1 MTTRTWLC
9 AYAITRNRP
18 TSEAYSA
25 VARRTAPVST
35 EGMRAGGGGLTEIS
49 LNLDIDPAP
58 RLIGYRDLGVVVSEV
73 APARYDRIDT
83 LDPVDGALAELAREH
98 DAVVRAVFRHEPVL
112 PLRFGTVLDGEAAVL
127 RLLEAAYEQARDC
140 LDEVDGH
147 REWGV
152 RVRHTE
158 PASTARPDT
167 AGLTGTQYLVR
178 RRERLKALQQAR
190 EDVVAAAGQLRD
202 ALGRHSAD
210 TLERAHPHGV
220 LANTAYLVEVGREA
234 AFHAELEWFARE
246 LRAAGA
252 TVETSGPWPPY
263 SFTDVELVAADG

>member
-1 MTTRTWLC
+1 VTTRTWLC

-18 TSEAYSA
+18 TA
-25 VARRTAPVST
+25 
-35 EGMRAGGGGLTEIS
+35 
-49 LNLDIDPAP
+49 LDLEPTP

-73 APARYDRIDT
+73 APARFDRIDT

-112 PLRFGTVLDGEAAVL
+112 PLRFGTVLDGEAAAL

-158 PASTARPDT
+158 AASTARPDT
-167 AGLTGTQYLVR
+167 TGLTGTQYLVR
-178 RRERLKALQQAR
+178 RRERLKAIQRAR
-190 EDVVAAAGQLRD
+190 EDVVGAAGRLENALR
-202 ALGRHSAD
+202 RHAAD
-210 TLERAHPHGV
+210 SVERARPHGV
-220 LANTAYLVEVGREA
+220 LVNTAYLVETGREA
-234 AFHAELEWFARE
+234 AFHAEFEWFARE
-246 LRAAGA
+246 LREVGA

-263 SFTDVELVAADG
+263 SFTDVELGAVAHG

>member
-1 MTTRTWLC
+1 MSTRNWLC

-18 TSEAYSA
+18 
-25 VARRTAPVST
+25 ST
-35 EGMRAGGGGLTEIS
+35 
-49 LNLDIDPAP
+49 LDMGPAP
-58 RLIGYRDLGVVVSEV
+58 RLIGYRDLGVVVAEV
-73 APARYDRIDT
+73 APARFDRIDT

-98 DAVVRAVFRHEPVL
+98 DTVVRSVFRHGPVL
-112 PLRFGTVLDGEAAVL
+112 PLRFGTVLDGEAAAL

-158 PASTARPDT
+158 PAATSTPDA

-178 RRERLKALQQAR
+178 RRERLKAIQRAR
-190 EDVVAAAGQLRD
+190 EDVVGAAERLENALR
-202 ALGRHSAD
+202 RHAAD
-210 TLERAHPHGV
+210 SIERARPHGV
-220 LANTAYLVEVGREA
+220 LVNTAYLVRTGREA
-234 AFHAELEWFARE
+234 AFHAEFEWFARE

-263 SFTDVELVAADG
+263 SFTDVELGVTADG

>member
-1 MTTRTWLC
+1 VSTRNWLR

-18 TSEAYSA
+18 
-25 VARRTAPVST
+25 ST
-35 EGMRAGGGGLTEIS
+35 LD
-49 LNLDIDPAP
+49 LNPAP

-73 APARYDRIDT
+73 APARFDRIDT

-112 PLRFGTVLDGEAAVL
+112 PLRFGTVLHGEAAAL
-127 RLLEAAYEQARDC
+127 RLLETAYDQARDC

-158 PASTARPDT
+158 PAATTRPDA

-178 RRERLKALQQAR
+178 RRERLKALQRAR
-190 EDVVAAAGQLRD
+190 EDVVGAAGRLEEALR
-202 ALGRHSAD
+202 RHAAD
-210 TLERAHPHGV
+210 RMARARPHGV
-220 LANTAYLVEVGREA
+220 LVNSAYLVELGHEA
-234 AFHAELEWFARE
+234 AFHAEVEWFARE
-246 LRAAGA
+246 LREAGA

-263 SFTDVELVAADG
+263 SFTDVSLGAAADG

>member
-1 MTTRTWLC
+1 MSTRNWLC

-18 TSEAYSA
+18 TA
-25 VARRTAPVST
+25 
-35 EGMRAGGGGLTEIS
+35 
-49 LNLDIDPAP
+49 LDLDPAP

-73 APARYDRIDT
+73 APARFDRIDT

-112 PLRFGTVLDGEAAVL
+112 PLRFGTVLDGEAAAL
-127 RLLEAAYEQARDC
+127 KLLETAYEQARDC

-152 RVRHTE
+152 RVRHVE
-158 PASTARPDT
+158 PASTTRPD
-167 AGLTGTQYLVR
+167 ASGLTGTQYLVR

-190 EDVVAAAGQLRD
+190 EDVAGAAGRLRD
-202 ALGRHSAD
+202 ALGRHAAGSV
-210 TLERAHPHGV
+210 ERARPHGV
-220 LANTAYLVEVGREA
+220 LLNTAFLVETGREA
-234 AFHAELEWFARE
+234 AFHAEFEWFARE
-246 LRAAGA
+246 LRGAGA

-263 SFTDVELVAADG
+263 SFTDVELGVTAGG

>member
-1 MTTRTWLC
+1 MLLIEAGSDTLPGAEPPEILDSYPMPLFYGERYVWPGLS
-9 AYAITRNRP
+9 ASAGRVGNGPPITR
-18 TSEAYSA
+18 
-25 VARRTAPVST
+25 
-35 EGMRAGGGGLTEIS
+35 
-49 LNLDIDPAP
+49 
-58 RLIGYRDLGVVVSEV
+58 
-73 APARYDRIDT
+73 
-83 LDPVDGALAELAREH
+83 
-98 DAVVRAVFRHEPVL
+98 
-112 PLRFGTVLDGEAAVL
+112 
-127 RLLEAAYEQARDC
+127 AYEQARDC

-190 EDVVAAAGQLRD
+190 EDVVAAAGRLRD

-210 TLERAHPHGV
+210 MLERAHPHGV

>member
-1 MTTRTWLC
+1 VSTSGWLC

-18 TSEAYSA
+18 SA
-25 VARRTAPVST
+25 
-35 EGMRAGGGGLTEIS
+35 
-49 LNLDIDPAP
+49 LDIHPAA
-58 RLIGYRDLGVVVSEV
+58 RLIGYRDLGVVVAEA
-73 APARYDRIDT
+73 APARFDRVDT
-83 LDPVDGALAELAREH
+83 LDPVDGALAELVREH

-112 PLRFGTVLDGEAAVL
+112 PLRFGTVLDGEAAAL

-140 LDEVDGH
+140 LDEVAGH

-158 PASTARPDT
+158 PAATSRPDT

-178 RRERLKALQQAR
+178 RRERLKAIQRAR
-190 EDVVAAAGQLRD
+190 EDVAGAAERLEGALRRHATGSAGRS
-202 ALGRHSAD
+202 R
-210 TLERAHPHGV
+210 PHGV
-220 LANTAYLVEVGREA
+220 LVNTAYLVETGREA
-234 AFHAELEWFARE
+234 AFHAEVEWFARE

-263 SFTDVELVAADG
+263 SFTDVELGAAAHG